1 MGLSYCLWRKDL
13 QEPACFTEGPGNQ
26 RAVTQYTRAE
36 AFAELVEH
44 QSDRLAAGMGRDEWI
59 VVLPMND
66 EEVVAWTSTA
76 TT

>member
-1 MGLSYCLWRKDL
+1 MGFSYCLWRTDL
-13 QEPACFTEGPGNQ
+13 QEPACFTEGPGSQ

-36 AFAELVEH
+36 AFAALTEH
-44 QSDRLAAGMGRDEWI
+44 QCDRLAALMGWDEWI
-59 VVLPMND
+59 VILPMND